1 MKTLIKYAV
10 LPLLLAST
18 PLLTYAD
25 NKSSEKNFS
34 VKLFPLNGSGV
45 SGKAK
50 IKIKKNKILKVSIK
64 AEGLEINK
72 PHPQHIHGLADTSIV
87 ATCPDI
93 SADVNADG
101 LISVGEG
108 FPFYGP
114 IVLPLNPFDLVESDG
129 SLRYKASYS
138 INPDSIQPIGKRTI
152 VLHGM
157 TVNGEYIASLPVA
170 CGQIELD
177 NDKD

>member
-10 LPLLLAST
+10 LPLLLVST
-18 PLLTYAD
+18 PLITYAD
-25 NKSSEKNFS
+25 DESSEKKFS
-34 VKLFPLNGSGV
+34 VELFPLNGSGV

-50 IKIKKNKILKVSIK
+50 IKIKKNETLKVSIK
-64 AEGLEINK
+64 AEGLEVNK
-72 PHPQHIHGLADTSIV
+72 PHPQHIHGLTDTSIR

-114 IVLPLNPFDLVESDG
+114 IVLPLNPFDLVKADG
-129 SLRYKASYS
+129 TLRYKASFS

-170 CGQIELD
+170 CGQIVPD
-177 NDKD
+177 ND